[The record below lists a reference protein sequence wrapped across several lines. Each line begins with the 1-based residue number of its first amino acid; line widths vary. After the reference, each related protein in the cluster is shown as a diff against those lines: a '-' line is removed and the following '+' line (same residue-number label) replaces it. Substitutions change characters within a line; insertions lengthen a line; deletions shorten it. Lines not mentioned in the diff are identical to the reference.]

1 METVFD
7 HNITT
12 EEWNYICGMRKEL
25 YLKVV
30 DEETAR
36 QDLASLYHLR
46 GADRSVVEKYLEGLS
61 PLVVLNFWRTVTH
74 P

>member
-7 HNITT
+7 HNITK
-12 EEWNYICGMRKEL
+12 EEIKRIGILRKEL

-30 DEETAR
+30 DEESANLE
-36 QDLASLYHLR
+36 LAFLYYER
-46 GADRSVVEKYLEGLS
+46 GNRKRVNKYLEGLP
-61 PLVVLNFWRTVTH
+61 PLVVNDFWRTVTH